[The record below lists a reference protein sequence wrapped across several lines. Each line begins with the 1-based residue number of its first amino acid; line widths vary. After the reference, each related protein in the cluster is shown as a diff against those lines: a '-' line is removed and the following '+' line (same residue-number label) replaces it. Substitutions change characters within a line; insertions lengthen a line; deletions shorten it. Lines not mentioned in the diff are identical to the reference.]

1 MCFSFLVFFFF
12 FCFEYISKSFAGI
25 VLFFCCCFRWG
36 VSSTTN
42 QSGTKQCC
50 SAEFDNLLFAFGNV
64 KYLLLQS
71 NVFLL
76 LLLLLLLLL
85 RDKTK
90 MPETIS
96 PGHKSLSVM
105 NSPENRNQCAASTH
119 KPLSEL
125 LPIPSS
131 PISAHLA

>member
-1 MCFSFLVFFFF
+1 M
-12 FCFEYISKSFAGI
+12 
-25 VLFFCCCFRWG
+25 
-36 VSSTTN
+36 SSTTN

-76 LLLLLLLLL
+76 LLPLLLLLQ

-105 NSPENRNQCAASTH
+105 NSPENRNQCAASTPQTPFRAPPH
-119 KPLSEL
+119 PF
-125 LPIPSS
+125 LP
-131 PISAHLA
+131 HLCPFSVASGALCRRNHNIARTHAQTCHNYDNF